1 MIKDIPN
8 KLKMEIMNHL
18 AKHMSFKK
26 AADKFPMVSMK
37 DIQNIIYQAAAFYQ
51 SDSTLELQVRDSK
64 FDNLN
69 LYTDGASRGNPGEA
83 GAGAVIL
90 DRTGNVV
97 KELKEYLGNTT
108 NNSAEYRALILGLR
122 EVLRLGG
129 TKVNIFSDSELMVNQ
144 IKGSYNV
151 KSQGLL
157 LLYNEVNELLEK
169 FIKYGIRHIRREEN
183 RHADRLANEAI
194 DKRRMQSIQV

>member
-1 MIKDIPN
+1 MKDIPN
-8 KLKMEIMNHL
+8 KLKIEIINYLAEHL
-18 AKHMSFKK
+18 SFKM

-37 DIQNIIYQAAAFYQ
+37 DIQEIIYQAAAFYQ
-51 SDSTLELQVRDSK
+51 SDSISKLQVRDAK

-83 GAGAVIL
+83 GAGVVIL
-90 DRTGNVV
+90 DRVGNVV

-108 NNSAEYRALILGLR
+108 NNSAEYRALILGLQ

-129 TKVNIFSDSELMVNQ
+129 TKVTIFSDSELMVNQ

-151 KSQGLL
+151 KNQGLL
-157 LLYNEVNELLEK
+157 LLYKEVNELLEK
-169 FIKYGIRHIRREEN
+169 FLKYDINHIRREEN